1 MEAVERA
8 LDVALIVMR
17 NGGSTVMADRTFRNI
32 LKGYKQEGVTA
43 AWRLDLVAVSRVA
56 EGRSPTVLRP
66 VGPIGINLVRA
77 SRASVLGER
86 VARGEVDDAALVSEI
101 ERINALAPPYNRWV
115 MMAAAA
121 FSAAG
126 FSRIAGGDWGALVA
140 VLIAAGIGQ
149 FVRSLLQARKLPVAP
164 VTLCCGVLSAC
175 LAAVG
180 LRLGLSRTVPAT
192 LIASVIYMV
201 PGLPLINGFVDLV
214 SHKHLILGLERIA
227 NAAYLF
233 LVMAVAIALAYGI
246 IM

>member
-1 MEAVERA
+1 MEAIERA

-32 LKGYKQEGVTA
+32 LKGYKLDGVTA
-43 AWRLDLVAVSRVA
+43 AWRLDLVAVSSVP
-56 EGRSPTVLRP
+56 EGRASTFLRP
-66 VGPIGINLVRA
+66 VGPIGVNLVRA
-77 SRASVLGER
+77 SQASVLGER
-86 VARGEVDDAALVSEI
+86 VARGQVDDASLVSEI
-101 ERINALAPPYNRWV
+101 ERINGLAPPYNRWV
-115 MMAAAA
+115 MTAAAA
-121 FSAAG
+121 FSAAS

-140 VLIAAGIGQ
+140 VFIAAGMGQ
-149 FVRSLLQARKLPVAP
+149 FVRSLLQAKKFPVAP
-164 VTLCCGVLSAC
+164 VTLCCAV
-175 LAAVG
+175 LAAFIAALG

-214 SHKHLILGLERIA
+214 SHRHLILGLERIA

-246 IM
+246 VM

>member
-1 MEAVERA
+1 MQSVERA

-32 LKGYKQEGVTA
+32 LKGYKQDEVTA

-56 EGRSPTVLRP
+56 EGRTSTVLRP
-66 VGPIGINLVRA
+66 VGPIGVNLVRA

-86 VARGEVDDAALVSEI
+86 VARGEVDGAALDSEI
-101 ERINALAPPYNRWV
+101 ERINALSPPFNRWA
-115 MMAAAA
+115 MTAAAA
-121 FSAAG
+121 LAAAS
-126 FSRIAGGDWGALVA
+126 FSRIAGGDWGALVTA
-140 VLIAAGIGQ
+140 FIAAGIGQ

-164 VTLCCGVLSAC
+164 VTLFCSLISTFI
-175 LAAVG
+175 AALG
-180 LRLGLSRTVPAT
+180 LRLGLSQTAPAAA
-192 LIASVIYMV
+192 IASVIYMV

-233 LVMAVAIALAYGI
+233 LIMAVAIALASAV